1 MKTIVLFIYFLLINS
16 VVFAQHKI
24 TIQLKVPNDTS
35 NSKYFFASN
44 LNGWN
49 PSESNFQFQKKSS
62 GEYELIL
69 PESKSDLIQFKITKG
84 SWDAVES
91 TVSGDD
97 VSNRVIRKADIISDT
112 TIAIAVAQ
120 WKNSVAKIRT
130 STASKNVKI
139 INEKFPLTYLGKTR
153 RVWVYLPEN
162 YETSRKKYPV
172 IYMHD
177 GQNLFDVL
185 TGPFGEWGVDECLD
199 TLSKKINFDVIVVG
213 IDNGGADRLSEYSPY
228 DFKVNADEVNVWD
241 VKGTGSLYL
250 ESLVKEVKPY
260 IDQNYRT
267 KKDVK
272 HTIVCGSSMGG
283 LISLYACMRYPKVFG
298 TAGVFS
304 PAFWTNVNDLE
315 KEIKERKCKWNAN
328 IYMFAGELEGKRYTD
343 NMNDISILLSQ
354 LSHSKII
361 TRTISGGQ
369 HNEYFWRSQMPNFI
383 TWIST
388 SL

>member
-1 MKTIVLFIYFLLINS
+1 MKYVIIRATYARKSLHIESLAGIKGFNKESFEAVHQTGEQITSIRLHPQKNAVIQPDLLDG
-16 VVFAQHKI
+16 
-24 TIQLKVPNDTS
+24 KVPWNS
-35 NSKYFFASN
+35 NGYYLKERPSFTLDPLFHAGAYYVQEASSMF
-44 LNGWN
+44 LEHALQTCIKGTGEGLKILDLCAA
-49 PSESNFQFQKKSS
+49 PGGKSTLLAS
-62 GEYELIL
+62 LYPDALI
-69 PESKSDLIQFKITKG
+69 
-84 SWDAVES
+84 
-91 TVSGDD
+91 
-97 VSNRVIRKADIISDT
+97 VSNEVIKSRA
-112 TIAIAVAQ
+112 AILVENATKWGMPNMVVT
-120 WKNSVAKIRT
+120 N
-130 STASKNVKI
+130 ND
-139 INEKFPLTYLGKTR
+139 
-153 RVWVYLPEN
+153 PEHFRDFAG
-162 YETSRKKYPV
+162 Y
-172 IYMHD
+172 
-177 GQNLFDVL
+177 
-185 TGPFGEWGVDECLD
+185 
-199 TLSKKINFDVIVVG
+199 FDVIVVG

-315 KEIKERKCKWNAN
+315 KEIREHKFKWNAN

-361 TRTISGGQ
+361 TRTISSGQ
-369 HNEYFWRSQMPNFI
+369 HNESFWRSQMPNFI